1 DGLAGGSSAAGTV
14 TTAGLYTAPNS
25 AGTHTVTV
33 ATTDGTRSAGATSYV
48 SAHPGV
54 FTHHNDNA
62 RTGQNLGE
70 TVLTPANVNSSTF
83 GKLFSY
89 QTDGIAH
96 ASPLYVANVSIPAA
110 GVRNVVYVA
119 TEHDSVYAFDAD
131 GRSSSPLWKVSFI
144 DPAAGVTTVPSGDTG
159 ECCDIAPEIGIT
171 GTPVIDP
178 GTRTLYVVA
187 KTKEGPTS
195 YFHRLH
201 ALDLATGAEKLGGPV
216 VIQASVAG
224 TGIGS
229 QNGSVPLDAL
239 HENQRTGLLLYN
251 GVVYF

>member
-1 DGLAGGSSAAGTV
+1 MSDGLRH
-14 TTAGLYTAPNS
+14 Y
-25 AGTHTVTV
+25 
-33 ATTDGTRSAGATSYV
+33 Y
-48 SAHPGV
+48 
-54 FTHHNDNA
+54 A
-62 RTGQNLGE
+62 RFKNLNE
-70 TVLTPANVNSSTF
+70 TVLTPSNINPSNF

-96 ASPLYVANVSIPAA
+96 ASPLYVANVTIPDV
-110 GVRNVVYVA
+110 GVRNVVYVT

-144 DPAAGVTTVPSGDTG
+144 NPAAGVTTVPNGDTG

-224 TGIGS
+224 AGIGS

-239 HENQRTGLLLYN
+239 HENQRTAALVQRRGLFRLREPRRQPAVPRVAPWISRDNAPARIGLQPYE
-251 GVVYF
+251 